1 MNETLE
7 AAPEVVQTTVE
18 AVATVTE
25 NVAQE
30 TKSMLHID
38 EITSFFSQL
47 NKVKIITSIITI
59 LLFYIAYRIIKKIVK
74 KQAFSKLQMHTAVL
88 LNKVMTYVFWVLMI
102 MYIMSLFGVKLSA
115 IWGAAGV
122 AGLAIGFAAQTSVS
136 NIISSVFVISEKALK
151 IGDFITVGDIS
162 GTVDSIDLLSVKI
175 HTLDNQMVRIPNSN
189 IMNGTLTNF
198 SHFPIRRAVFDISIA
213 YESDLE
219 KVLAAI
225 NKVPELCPTVLKD
238 PEPKAYYDGLMES
251 GILLKL
257 CVWINRT
264 DLVQAK
270 NEVYMAIMKVV
281 REEGIEIPYN
291 HLEVNVHN
299 NGWNS

>member
-1 MNETLE
+1 MNETIE

-59 LLFYIAYRIIKKIVK
+59 LLFYIVYRIIKKIVK

-122 AGLAIGFAAQTSVS
+122 AGSVVS
-136 NIISSVFVISEKALK
+136 TR
-151 IGDFITVGDIS
+151 GC
-162 GTVDSIDLLSVKI
+162 
-175 HTLDNQMVRIPNSN
+175 
-189 IMNGTLTNF
+189 
-198 SHFPIRRAVFDISIA
+198 FD
-213 YESDLE
+213 
-219 KVLAAI
+219 
-225 NKVPELCPTVLKD
+225 
-238 PEPKAYYDGLMES
+238 
-251 GILLKL
+251 
-257 CVWINRT
+257 
-264 DLVQAK
+264 
-270 NEVYMAIMKVV
+270 
-281 REEGIEIPYN
+281 
-291 HLEVNVHN
+291 
-299 NGWNS
+299 